1 MFPQAL
7 EQVQQAIRITGNKP
21 LLTFY
26 MSAIY
31 FAMGKSKE
39 GLLHLERALSRSPK
53 LLKKMLALNPSL
65 LQSQAIVDVIA
76 RHRKR

>member
-1 MFPQAL
+1 
-7 EQVQQAIRITGNKP
+7 
-21 LLTFY
+21 